1 MNLSHSLYRED
12 HATAASA
19 YIIRSEATGTRTL
32 INHSALPEMSLSE
45 FERIVGS
52 FRGDET
58 WWHFEV
64 LTLGM
69 GEKCTGEGKRER
81 ERES

>member
-1 MNLSHSLYRED
+1 VNLSHSLYRED

-32 INHSALPEMSLSE
+32 INHSALPEMSLAE
-45 FERIVGS
+45 FEGIVDS

-64 LTLGM
+64 PNPGD
-69 GEKCTGEGKRER
+69 GETTPER
-81 ERES
+81 